1 MDFIYKGRKFM
12 AGTVLAGSSA
22 RSGSDQNC
30 PKRSTEAQ
38 SNLGLKSVL
47 GLALEQHQFST
58 KPKIQRAV

>member
-1 MDFIYKGRKFM
+1 M